1 MGGGK
6 KGRREEWEEGRM
18 GGGKKGRREEGE
30 EGRRGGCRNMRR
42 EREGTEVRRQRK
54 GSSTIA
60 VFLVNQMVGLTR

>member
-6 KGRREEWEEGRM
+6 NR
-18 GGGKKGRREEGE
+18 RREEGE
-30 EGRRGGCRNMRR
+30 EGRMGGCRNMRR

-60 VFLVNQMVGLTR
+60 LFLVNQVVGLTR